1 MRLIILM
8 LIFIHLFAKNVLI
21 INSYSIQLDWT
32 KGELE
37 GILKKLKKRSDVK
50 SYVEFMDT
58 KVFRPTPIRK
68 YNFFEQIFFNSL
80 GILFLTFI
88 PIPTIVNNAFI
99 SPTISQRIPQ
109 TFFPSIRTSFG
120 HFILAFNFN

>member
-1 MRLIILM
+1 M

-68 YNFFEQIFFNSL
+68 YNFFEYLKFGSYPAVITANTEKEKKIKLASIVEDYFYKDVRNL
-80 GILFLTFI
+80 LNKVDFL
-88 PIPTIVNNAFI
+88 
-99 SPTISQRIPQ
+99 
-109 TFFPSIRTSFG
+109 
-120 HFILAFNFN
+120 NFNKVLKVLAEKV